1 MDHDIDLMITNGL
14 VLTMDPD
21 HTPIANG
28 AVAIHGDTI
37 VDVGTAEALHSYRPR
52 QTIDARG
59 GIIMPGLVNAHTHA
73 AMTCFRGL
81 ADDLPLDVWLQEHI
95 FPAEAHL
102 DYDMVYHGARLAC
115 AEMIMSGTTCF
126 CDMYLFEDAVA
137 AAAHDAGLRAVVG
150 EVLYDFPSPNYGPI
164 EDGFAYTQQLID
176 KWRDDPL
183 VSIAVEPHSPYLCDA
198 SLLQK
203 AHALA
208 HQHQLPLVIHVAET
222 RGEVEASLKRHG
234 KTPVEY
240 LADIGILDSRLIAC
254 HCVALNDNDLGRLA
268 EAAVKVAHNPE
279 SNMKLASGVA
289 PVPDMLQSGICVALG
304 TDGCASNNNLDL
316 FLEMDTAAKLHKV
329 NRRDPTVMDAASVLQ
344 MATLSGAQALGMGAA
359 IGSITVGKQADVIV
373 VDTFKPHL
381 TPMYRPTSHLVYAA
395 TGGDVDTVVVA
406 GRILM
411 QHRRL
416 TMVDLTAALTAVQE
430 IAQRIRPKT

>member
-1 MDHDIDLMITNGL
+1 MRQDIDLLITNGQI
-14 VLTMDPD
+14 LTMDPD
-21 HTPIANG
+21 QTLIPTG
-28 AVAIHGDTI
+28 AIVIREDTI
-37 VDVGTAEALHSYRPR
+37 VDVGTAERLKRYRPA
-52 QTIDARG
+52 QTIDAQG

-81 ADDLPLDVWLQEHI
+81 ADDLPLEVWLQDHI

-102 DYDMVYHGARLAC
+102 DYDMVYQGARLAC

-137 AAAHDAGLRAVVG
+137 TAAHDAGLRAVVG
-150 EVLYDFPSPNYGPI
+150 EVLYDFPSPNYGAI
-164 EDGFAYTQQLID
+164 EKGFDYIQMLID
-176 KWRDDPL
+176 KWRDAPL
-183 VSIAVEPHSPYLCDA
+183 VSVAIEPHSPYLCRK

-208 HQHQLPLVIHVAET
+208 HTHQLPLVMHVAET
-222 RGEVEASLKRHG
+222 RSEVQTSLERHG

-240 LADIGILDSRLIAC
+240 LAQIGLLDERLIAC
-254 HCVALNDNDLGRLA
+254 HCVALNGRDLTLLA
-268 EAAVKVAHNPE
+268 DAEVKVAHNPE

-289 PVPDMLQSGICVALG
+289 PVPDMLQAGICVALG

-329 NRRDPTVMDAASVLQ
+329 DRRDPTVMDADSVLQ
-344 MATLSGAQALGMGAA
+344 MATLNGAQALGLGDKIGALTA
-359 IGSITVGKQADVIV
+359 GRQADVIV
-373 VDTFKPHL
+373 IDTFKPHL
-381 TPMYRPTSHLVYAA
+381 TPMYRPASHLVYAV

-406 GRILM
+406 GKVLM

-416 TMVDLTAALTAVQE
+416 TTIDVTEALSTVNR
-430 IAQRIRPKT
+430 IAQRIKTGA